1 MLLETVF
8 GVAAG
13 IIASVR
19 LFPQVYKT
27 VKVKKADDL
36 SFWFLIMVSSQ
47 APLLIGYGLVK
58 PDWYIVCMNIIPL
71 ICSFILLELKYL
83 YRAPANNAHYTAQ
96 SKCVFSP
103 ATETPNQES
112 SCEKSFFY
120 SPNQFEVVMRVSGP
134 E

>member
-47 APLLIGYGLVK
+47 ALLLIGYGLVK

-71 ICSFILLELKYL
+71 ICSFILLDLKYV
-83 YRAPANNAHYTAQ
+83 YNAPVKIMQTTQLNRNVFFHLQQKHLTKSPHAKKFFFIRQTN
-96 SKCVFSP
+96 SK
-103 ATETPNQES
+103 
-112 SCEKSFFY
+112 
-120 SPNQFEVVMRVSGP
+120 
-134 E
+134 